1 MAKDL
6 YSILGVSKS
15 ASADEIKRA
24 YRKLAH
30 QYHPDKN
37 KGDDTKFKEINEAY
51 QVLSDPQKK
60 SRYNQFGT
68 ADAGGYGGGNPFS
81 GGQSYGGQGFGDQG
95 FDFSG
100 FGFGGGI
107 GDIFEGMFSQAF
119 SQVQAEVEITLTQAI
134 LGDKIQLKTSN
145 SDIIVLD
152 IPSGTPD
159 GATFRFRSKGNQTKR
174 GRGDLI
180 ITVRVTLP
188 RRLNR
193 EQRELFEKLRRSG
206 L

>member
-6 YSILGVSKS
+6 YKILGVSKS

-60 SRYNQFGT
+60 THYDQFGST
-68 ADAGGYGGGNPFS
+68 DFASGGYGGGNPFS
-81 GGQSYGGQGFGDQG
+81 GKGGFNAQ
-95 FDFSG
+95 DFEG

-107 GDIFEGMFSQAF
+107 GDIFESMFSQAF
-119 SQVQAEVEITLTQAI
+119 SHVQAEVEISLTQAM
-134 LGDKIQLKTSN
+134 LGDKIQLRTSN
-145 SDIIVLD
+145 NETITLD
-152 IPSGTPD
+152 IPAGTPD
-159 GATFRFRSKGNQTKR
+159 GSSFRFRGKGNQSNR
-174 GRGDLI
+174 GRGDLT
-180 ITVRVTLP
+180 ITVRIKLP
-188 RRLNR
+188 HRLTR
-193 EQRELFEKLRRSG
+193 EQKELFEKLRQTG